1 MSSDFNYDDQPF
13 YYEST
18 DPDYEQQ
25 YLEQPDED
33 ADQDILDGAIEGT
46 RADDLDHKTVIQSKS
61 VDRTIKLLLNLEEE
75 IKKRNL
81 PVNHQRMITSVT
93 EEQKALSEVSRNE
106 QGRIMDRNHLS
117 VPVLTKYERSAI
129 LSERA
134 YLIDLTGETYLEN
147 ATPGRTA
154 IELAEEELYSGALND
169 VLIIVRKLPNRKIE
183 YWKLGDLSKARY

>member
-1 MSSDFNYDDQPF
+1 MSSDFNYDNQPF

-25 YLEQPDED
+25 YLERPDED

-169 VLIIVRKLPNRKIE
+169 VLIVVRKLPNRKIE